1 LTGLLRGW
9 IVESAATSGGKMFRF
24 AQSLLLALAVI
35 VPAGVTPASA
45 QACWIVPGF
54 YVDTDLGPG
63 VSPGLVINVAG
74 MPCWADV
81 RLLALPG
88 QSFDPYTRSFY
99 EDQLEPLQGPPP
111 YDKPNGCPYAAGEA
125 VDMKDQYDQW
135 YPGTIVSANP
145 DCGYQVDYWVG
156 RQKKS
161 FGAYHADLRAA
172 TLPMPLLT
180 DPGAGPEPDHVIQA
194 CTTGTRAADL
204 LGDDPDTMLKRAL
217 VGAIN
222 SNQNTVKDFSVA
234 FESLIEG
241 EGTLAAPGSDAAH
254 RYQNAATG
262 AVIHRYR
269 MVLTTC
275 EEDTEYSGPPFITRH
290 RIDQSCYDDIFGEFV
305 CTIDDART
313 LS

>member
-1 LTGLLRGW
+1 MLRPALM
-9 IVESAATSGGKMFRF
+9 I
-24 AQSLLLALAVI
+24 LLAVVGTAAVSI
-35 VPAGVTPASA
+35 TPAAA
-45 QACWIVPGF
+45 QTCIFVPGD
-54 YVDTDLGPG
+54 YVDADPGEG
-63 VSPGLVINVAG
+63 VSPALVMQMTVSTQ
-74 MPCWADV
+74 CWADLRV
-81 RLLALPG
+81 LAVPG
-88 QSFDPYTRSFY
+88 QDFNPRIIQIY
-99 EDQLEPLQGPPP
+99 EDQLELLVGQLP

-125 VDMKDQYDQW
+125 IDLKDQYGQW
-135 YPGTIVSANP
+135 YPGTIVSASP

-156 RQKKS
+156 QQKKS
-161 FGAYHADLRAA
+161 FGALHADLRPVS
-172 TLPMPLLT
+172 LPMPPRL
-180 DPGAGPEPDHVIQA
+180 DPAGPGPKPDHIVQA
-194 CTTGTRAADL
+194 CTTGARAADL
-204 LGDDPDTMLKRAL
+204 LGDDPDTTLKRAL

-222 SNQNTVKDFSVA
+222 SNQNTVKDFSVE

-262 AVIHRYR
+262 AAIHRYR